1 MWGDVGRCWEV
12 WGDLRLETRLRERL
26 GGLVRLG
33 LERLRLLLRLER
45 RFLMGERRLLQLQP
59 LRAQRR
65 QGLLA
70 LEQLGVGLAPGV
82 AQLSGRRV
90 LGRAQL
96 RLELGHLRD
105 VGRCGEMWGD
115 VGR

>member
-1 MWGDVGRCWEV
+1 MWGGVGRCGEV
-12 WGDLRLETRLRERL
+12 WGDIGRYLRERL

-45 RFLMGERRLLQLQP
+45 GLLMGERRLLQLQP
-59 LRAQRR
+59 LRAEDR

-70 LEQLGVGLAPGV
+70 LEQLRVRLAPGV
-82 AQLSGRRV
+82 AQLGGRRV

-105 VGRCGEMWGD
+105 AGRCGEMRGD
-115 VGR
+115 MGR